1 MRYLSSVGVEMIV
14 TPASVEK
21 RLLDLSKEIDEAQQF
36 LDKAERDYFTGK
48 TECELALAKARLKNR
63 VEGIKLTVRDKE
75 DIATVEC
82 QSELQRL
89 AIAEATVRA
98 ARGNASRIKTQ
109 IDIARSIGT
118 SVRASLDN

>member
-1 MRYLSSVGVEMIV
+1 M
-14 TPASVEK
+14 K
-21 RLLDLSKEIDEAQQF
+21 R
-36 LDKAERDYFTGK
+36 
-48 TECELALAKARLKNR
+48 R
-63 VEGIKLTVRDKE
+63 VEGVKLTVQEKE

-89 AIAEATVRA
+89 AIAEAIVRA

-118 SVRASLDN
+118 SVRAALDN

>member
-1 MRYLSSVGVEMIV
+1 MRHVPSVGAEMIV

-21 RLLDLSKEIDEAQQF
+21 RLLDLSKEIDEAQTF
-36 LDKAERDYFTGK
+36 LDKAERDYFTSK
-48 TECELALAKARLKNR
+48 TECELALAKSRLARR
-63 VEGIKLTVRDKE
+63 VEGVKLTVRDKE
-75 DIATVEC
+75 DIAVLEC
-82 QSELQRL
+82 QTELQLL

-118 SVRASLDN
+118 SVRAALDN